1 MRCASLKCTYA
12 FLLALGCTCLSHAQY
27 PNRTIRLI
35 VPFAAGSVN
44 DLVARVVAAPLADT
58 LGQQLVID
66 NRAGAAGNLGAEIA
80 AKAAPDGYTLF
91 IGNVAHTISVTL
103 YDRLSYD
110 FLNDFAPVSQ
120 IAAGSFLLA
129 VHPSL
134 PVKSVKDLIALAKAR
149 PGDLNIGVGGAGII
163 VAAELFK
170 STAAIRMTNV
180 AYKGTPQILTALGS
194 GEVSVAFPPTSA
206 AVPQVKSGKLR
217 GLAVT
222 GRVRSPMAP
231 EIATVA
237 ESGLPGYEATTWY
250 CLMAPARTPGDII
263 TRLNSEL
270 ALVLQ
275 RADVKNRFG
284 ATDLTTL
291 PSTPEQ
297 LASFLRA
304 ETAKWGKVV
313 KTSGMRAD

>member
-1 MRCASLKCTYA
+1 MIRAVRIRHVVVWT
-12 FLLALGCTCLSHAQY
+12 LLAWAFPLQAQY
-27 PNRTIRLI
+27 PARPLRLI

-44 DLVARVVAAPLADT
+44 DLVARVIASPLADQ

-91 IGNVAHTISVTL
+91 LGNVSHTISVTL

-110 FLNDFAPVSQ
+110 FVNDFAPISQ
-120 IAAGSFLLA
+120 LAAGGFLLA

-134 PVKSVKDLIALAKAR
+134 PVKNVKDLIALAKAR
-149 PGDLNIGVGGAGII
+149 PGDLNVGVGGAGII
-163 VAAELFK
+163 AAAELFK
-170 STAAIRMTNV
+170 GTAAIRMTNV
-180 AYKGTPQILTALGS
+180 AYKGTPQILTALTS
-194 GEVSVAFPPTSA
+194 GEVSVGFPPTSS
-206 AVPQVKSGKLR
+206 AVPQVKSGKIR

-222 GRVRSPMAP
+222 GRLRSPMAP

-250 CLMAPARTPGDII
+250 CLMAPARTPADVIA
-263 TRLNSEL
+263 RLSAEIAQ
-270 ALVLQ
+270 ALKRSDVLQ
-275 RADVKNRFG
+275 RFTS
-284 ATDLTTL
+284 TDLSAT

-297 LASFLRA
+297 LAAFLRS
-304 ETAKWGKVV
+304 EIAKWGKVV
-313 KTSGMRAD
+313 KASGMRPD